1 MSVTIPIL
9 NSFGNILLGLS
20 EDERLI
26 DIARELLCQDLNY
39 DPLALFNYISGKK
52 NYSDNF
58 LTYEDFDNFINND
71 LRINNQDSQKL
82 FQLYDSKRDNILTYD
97 EFINI
102 FNPISNLQLKRFL
115 YNRIGVNTDIKF
127 LDNTTL
133 LLLNNLFIKEFQL
146 IENIKTRIK
155 LRIGEFDCKK
165 IFNTITEN
173 QNEINKENLNN
184 FLLKCNLIY
193 FEEEDLNA
201 ILRRLDINRDDK
213 ITFEDFNIMFNIGN
227 DYMFNLLNPIRNYS
241 TGLKIRQLNKENEDS
256 NLFKKLIQKYFK
268 EFMSAEDYIEKAK
281 IDLILRADFNI
292 NDAFLLF
299 TLNKGKNITNENLI
313 NYFKTIFKPISNI
326 VINENDIKLL
336 MKRGDLMHNNFIDEG
351 NFFDLIKNKK
361 KEYRQIIEK
370 KINANN
376 NKFPYFNEGTLIY
389 LNRVLECIIEHERTK
404 NNIRYTLS
412 SYLND
417 IKSLFIKYSNDK
429 GELTVD
435 DLLKLFKE
443 IEVDSTYEKLF
454 NLVFIHLDR
463 NRTGTIEEFEFMD
476 EFNYII

>member
-1 MSVTIPIL
+1 
-9 NSFGNILLGLS
+9 
-20 EDERLI
+20 
-26 DIARELLCQDLNY
+26 
-39 DPLALFNYISGKK
+39 
-52 NYSDNF
+52 
-58 LTYEDFDNFINND
+58 
-71 LRINNQDSQKL
+71 
-82 FQLYDSKRDNILTYD
+82 
-97 EFINI
+97 
-102 FNPISNLQLKRFL
+102 
-115 YNRIGVNTDIKF
+115 
-127 LDNTTL
+127 
-133 LLLNNLFIKEFQL
+133 
-146 IENIKTRIK
+146 
-155 LRIGEFDCKK
+155 
-165 IFNTITEN
+165 
-173 QNEINKENLNN
+173 
-184 FLLKCNLIY
+184 
-193 FEEEDLNA
+193 
-201 ILRRLDINRDDK
+201 
-213 ITFEDFNIMFNIGN
+213 MFNIGN

-256 NLFKKLIQKYFK
+256 NLFKKLIQKYFNV
-268 EFMSAEDYIEKAK
+268 FMSAEDYIEKAK

-351 NFFDLIKNKK
+351 NFFDLIIPFE